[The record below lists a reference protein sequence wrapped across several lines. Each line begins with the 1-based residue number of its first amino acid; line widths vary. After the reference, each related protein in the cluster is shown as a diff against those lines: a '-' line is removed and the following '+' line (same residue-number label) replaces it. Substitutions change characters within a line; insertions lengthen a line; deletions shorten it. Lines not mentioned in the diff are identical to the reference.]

1 MNRSLCKCGLLGV
14 TKQSNQQKR
23 FLAPQLFEWISL
35 PMVEKCYEYFH
46 DLASPPPPDENEIKL
61 ALDQKCRLPTQIV
74 MNYFNNYSFQGSF
87 SQLLDK
93 IKDWVD
99 VKQKF
104 WLLLI

>member
-14 TKQSNQQKR
+14 TKQSNQQKG
-23 FLAPQLFEWISL
+23 S
-35 PMVEKCYEYFH
+35 MVEKCDEYFH

-87 SQLLDK
+87 SQLLDR